1 MFGPEFFYDS
11 NKMWN
16 TKTIETLDETNP
28 EIRKAETFVVINV
41 VKENIL
47 IYIQYGNWSKIIR
60 VMGWMLRV
68 YFNLKA
74 RKLKGETRYEALT
87 VVELL
92 KAEKKLCK

>member
-1 MFGPEFFYDS
+1 
-11 NKMWN
+11 MWN
-16 TKTIETLDETNP
+16 TQTIEILDETNP

-47 IYIQYGNWSKIIR
+47 IHIQYGNWSKIIR